1 MVTDITHEFLY
12 DWCFF
17 YNPYEKLWYAV
28 KREYKDLYFSNKDS
42 IPSEAVIKNKS
53 NQNILNYLT
62 QINGGKL
69 RSSDN
74 THSGRKVTS

>member
-1 MVTDITHEFLY
+1 MGGAKIFAPKEAM
-12 DWCFF
+12 FF
-17 YNPYEKLWYAV
+17 YLKNFIDNV

-42 IPSEAVIKNKS
+42 IPPEAVIKNKS

-62 QINGGKL
+62 QINGSKF